1 MVRKDTESTRN
12 TCPIILGV
20 DPGYGRLGIAIVRKS
35 PTGEELLHSEC
46 FETDAKL
53 PHPKR
58 LALISQ
64 KIESVVSEF
73 PLNKVGIESLLWSK
87 NVKTAMGV
95 AEARG
100 AIISVIAKNN
110 LPIFEF
116 NPNSIKLAVTGY
128 GKADKKQVEDM
139 LVRILQIKKE
149 VQYDDEFDAIAVA
162 LTCANS
168 SYPQQTQ

>member
-1 MVRKDTESTRN
+1 MQSKIKYELN
-12 TCPIILGV
+12 TSPIILGV
-20 DPGYGRLGIAIVRKS
+20 DPGYGRLGIAVVRKNNK
-35 PTGEELLHSEC
+35 GDELLYSEC

-58 LALISQ
+58 LALISD
-64 KIESVVSEF
+64 KIATMIHEF
-73 PLNKVGIESLLWSK
+73 PLDKVGIESLLWSK

-100 AIISVIAKNN
+100 AILSVIAKNN
-110 LPIFEF
+110 VPIFEF
-116 NPNSIKLAVTGY
+116 NPNSIKLAITGY

-139 LVRILQIKKE
+139 LVRILRIKKKI
-149 VQYDDEFDAIAVA
+149 QYDDEFDAIAVA